1 MEFKKYQE
9 LAKITAGFQD
19 LSEERLVCAV
29 LALCG
34 EAGELANHV
43 KKGIWHGHGVSRDHV
58 IDEAS
63 DILWYL
69 SEVCTAMDI
78 NLDDVAEYN
87 IEKLKQ
93 RYPSGFSEEQSR
105 NRIR

>member
-1 MEFKKYQE
+1 MEFREYQDAARE
-9 LAKITAGFQD
+9 TAGFKD

-43 KKGIWHGHGVSRDHV
+43 KKGIWHGHGVTQDYV
-58 IDEAS
+58 LDEAS
-63 DILWYL
+63 DVLWYL
-69 SEVCTAMDI
+69 SEICTAMDI
-78 NLDDVAEYN
+78 KLEDVAKYN